1 MKIITIKQKQSNTG
15 SIHDLAS
22 DTRDREIKIPATA
35 EYVIILAAYYG
46 GKGYSTH
53 ATAEAAAKK
62 VKSLKKDNTSFEVF
76 DADGSHL
83 DWDGCDFRLGV
94 SRKTLNA

>member
-1 MKIITIKQKQSNTG
+1 MKIITIEQKQSNTG

-22 DTRDREIKIPATA
+22 GTRDRDIKIPATA

-53 ATAEAAAKK
+53 ATAESAAKK
-62 VKSLKKDNTSFEVF
+62 VKSLKKDNYSFEVF

-83 DWDGCDFRLGV
+83 DWDGCDFRRGDSNRDL
-94 SRKTLNA
+94 A

>member
-1 MKIITIKQKQSNTG
+1 MKITTIKSKQSNSG

-22 DTRDREIKIPATA
+22 DTSDRQIKIPATA

-53 ATAEAAAKK
+53 ATADSAAKK
-62 VKSLKKDNTSFEVF
+62 AKILKKDKYSFEVF
-76 DADGSHL
+76 RADGSHL
-83 DWDGCDFRLGV
+83 EWDGFDLRSGDS
-94 SRKTLNA
+94 SRDLA